1 MPASKEEININIET
15 LQANLTVIKQC
26 RESLSSNEQNDI
38 LYPMIIQLRDLCDIC
53 IPAFKPSKMN

>member
-1 MPASKEEININIET
+1 MPASKEEINIIIET

-26 RESLSSNEQNDI
+26 KESLSSDEQNDI
-38 LYPMIIQLRDLCDIC
+38 LYTMIIQLRDLCDIC